1 MNKKVLLFALC
12 AIISVG
18 DVFSQ
23 TVQWA
28 VRPTSAQLEGYGR
41 FLKVRKYGKCG
52 LIDHNN
58 QEIVP
63 VSYDSITTFRDG
75 YALVL
80 NRIGKQFKI
89 EGVVAENDNDMQPLS
104 EIVYATQ
111 FMWFSDGKMPV
122 KGLDGWGYLGTDG
135 NMAIPCQFQIAYP
148 FSSGLASVMLDDKAY
163 YIDRNMDYLPVE
175 AGYGNLLFASTFS
188 GDEAVVYSANGYNP
202 KGYVI
207 NRRGRIVRNYKVK
220 STELRVNKID
230 HSVGDKT
237 QQLNSQVQQLQQDT
251 RYTVYESNRLYGYK
265 RNGEIVLPAQL
276 EKAEP
281 VRGSYANVRFKGQ
294 NGVLRMIDGRF
305 SIQMEN
311 SQIDVI
317 GNDMGKGIL
326 NLSVPAAL
334 EDAILQLR
342 MYDES
347 GNEMSMQANTYQ
359 GQYRIYSFC
368 PIEKPK
374 ASCVVPYRLELWS
387 DNLKLMEKRYDISYV
402 VKAPQ
407 KTEKPV
413 VTPKQDIIDDNM
425 VIASMSL
432 SAPRAKGKK
441 ANPRNDFY
449 VTVTVSNKS
458 TRRGTALI
466 SLFVDGKP
474 VGNKS
479 VSVRGQG
486 TADAI
491 FAVSDIKKER
501 YARVK
506 ATLKHGKSSHEVNI
520 HFMPFN

>member
-1 MNKKVLLFALC
+1 MSK
-12 AIISVG
+12 
-18 DVFSQ
+18 
-23 TVQWA
+23 
-28 VRPTSAQLEGYGR
+28 
-41 FLKVRKYGKCG
+41 
-52 LIDHNN
+52 
-58 QEIVP
+58 
-63 VSYDSITTFRDG
+63 
-75 YALVL
+75 
-80 NRIGKQFKI
+80 
-89 EGVVAENDNDMQPLS
+89 
-104 EIVYATQ
+104 
-111 FMWFSDGKMPV
+111 
-122 KGLDGWGYLGTDG
+122 
-135 NMAIPCQFQIAYP
+135 
-148 FSSGLASVMLDDKAY
+148 
-163 YIDRNMDYLPVE
+163 
-175 AGYGNLLFASTFS
+175 
-188 GDEAVVYSANGYNP
+188 
-202 KGYVI
+202 
-207 NRRGRIVRNYKVK
+207 
-220 STELRVNKID
+220 
-230 HSVGDKT
+230 
-237 QQLNSQVQQLQQDT
+237 
-251 RYTVYESNRLYGYK
+251 
-265 RNGEIVLPAQL
+265 LPAQL

-317 GNDMGKGIL
+317 GDDMGKGIL

-359 GQYRIYSFC
+359 GQYRIYSFS

-506 ATLKHGKSSHEVNI
+506 ATLKHGKSSHEANI
-520 HFMPFN
+520 HFMPFS

>member
-1 MNKKVLLFALC
+1 MNKRVLLFTFC

-18 DVFSQ
+18 DILSQ

-28 VRPTSAQLEGYGR
+28 VRPTSAQLEGYGN
-41 FLKVRKYGKCG
+41 FLKVRKNGKCG
-52 LIDHNN
+52 LINHNN

-63 VSYDSITTFRDG
+63 ARYDSITAFRDG

-80 NRIGKQFKI
+80 NRNGKQFKI
-89 EGVVAENDNDMQPLS
+89 EGIVSENDNDMLPLS
-104 EIVYATQ
+104 ESVYATQ

-122 KGLDGWGYLGTDG
+122 RGLDGWGYLGTDG
-135 NMAIPCQFQIAYP
+135 NMTIPCQFQVAYP
-148 FSSGLASVMLDDKAY
+148 FSSGFASVMLDDKAY
-163 YIDRNMDYLPVE
+163 YIDRNMDYLSVE

-188 GDEAVVYSANGYNP
+188 GEEAVVYSANGYNP

-220 STELRVNKID
+220 AAELKVNKYD
-230 HSVGDKT
+230 HSVGDRTK
-237 QQLNSQVQQLQQDT
+237 QLNEQVQQLQQDT
-251 RYTVYESNRLYGYK
+251 RYTIFQSNRLYGYK
-265 RNGEIVLPAQL
+265 KNGEIVLPAQL

-317 GNDMGKGIL
+317 GDDMGKGIL

-359 GQYRIYSFC
+359 GQYRIYSFS

-402 VKAPQ
+402 VKAPL

-506 ATLKHGKSSHEVNI
+506 ATLKHGKSSHEANI
-520 HFMPFN
+520 HFMPFS

>member
-1 MNKKVLLFALC
+1 MNKRVLLFTFC

-18 DVFSQ
+18 DILSQ

-28 VRPTSAQLEGYGR
+28 VRPTSAQLEGYGN
-41 FLKVRKYGKCG
+41 FLKVRKNGKCG
-52 LIDHNN
+52 LINHNN

-63 VSYDSITTFRDG
+63 ARYDSITAFRDG

-80 NRIGKQFKI
+80 NRNGKQFKI
-89 EGVVAENDNDMQPLS
+89 EGIVSENDNDILPLS
-104 EIVYATQ
+104 ESVYATQ

-122 KGLDGWGYLGTDG
+122 RGLDGWGYLGTDG
-135 NMAIPCQFQIAYP
+135 NMTIPCQFQVAYP
-148 FSSGLASVMLDDKAY
+148 FSSGFASVMLDDKAY
-163 YIDRNMDYLPVE
+163 YIDRNMDYLSVE

-188 GDEAVVYSANGYNP
+188 GEEAVVYSANGYNP

-220 STELRVNKID
+220 AAELKVNKYD
-230 HSVGDKT
+230 HSVGDRTK
-237 QQLNSQVQQLQQDT
+237 QLNEQVQQLQQDT
-251 RYTVYESNRLYGYK
+251 RYTVFQSNRLYGYK
-265 RNGEIVLPAQL
+265 KNGEIVLPAQL

-317 GNDMGKGIL
+317 GDDMGKGIL

-359 GQYRIYSFC
+359 GQYRIYSFS

-402 VKAPQ
+402 VKAPL

-506 ATLKHGKSSHEVNI
+506 ATLKHGKSSHEANI
-520 HFMPFN
+520 HFMPFS

>member
-1 MNKKVLLFALC
+1 MNKRVLLFTFC

-18 DVFSQ
+18 DILSQ

-28 VRPTSAQLEGYGR
+28 VRPTSAQLEGYGN
-41 FLKVRKYGKCG
+41 FLKVRKNGKCG
-52 LIDHNN
+52 LINHNN

-63 VSYDSITTFRDG
+63 ARYDSITAFRDG

-80 NRIGKQFKI
+80 NRNGKQFKI
-89 EGVVAENDNDMQPLS
+89 EGIVSENDNDMLPLS
-104 EIVYATQ
+104 ESVYATQ

-122 KGLDGWGYLGTDG
+122 RGLDGWGYLGTDG
-135 NMAIPCQFQIAYP
+135 NMAIPCQFQVAYP
-148 FSSGLASVMLDDKAY
+148 FSSGFASVMLDDKAY
-163 YIDRNMDYLPVE
+163 YIDRNMDYLSVE

-188 GDEAVVYSANGYNP
+188 GEEAVVYSANGYNP

-220 STELRVNKID
+220 AAELKVNKYD
-230 HSVGDKT
+230 HSVGDRTK
-237 QQLNSQVQQLQQDT
+237 QLNEQVQQLQQDT
-251 RYTVYESNRLYGYK
+251 RYTVFQSNRLYGYK
-265 RNGEIVLPAQL
+265 KNGEIVLPAQL

-317 GNDMGKGIL
+317 GDDMGKGIL

-359 GQYRIYSFC
+359 GQYRIYSFS

-402 VKAPQ
+402 VKAPL

-506 ATLKHGKSSHEVNI
+506 ATLKHGKSSHEANI
-520 HFMPFN
+520 HFMPFS